1 MATGGSKKV
10 IYAALAGN
18 LLIAVTK
25 FAAAFFTGS
34 SAMMS
39 EAIHSLVDTGNQGL
53 LLHGLRR
60 SRRPADTAHP
70 FGYGTEVYFWAF
82 VVAILVFA
90 LGAGVAIYEGIHK
103 LVNPQPMTNVFVNY
117 LVLGA
122 AIVFE
127 GTSWWIAFREFRQGI
142 GKQGYLEAVHG
153 SKDPTVFTVL
163 FEDSAALLGLVVA
176 LIGIGLGELL
186 EIPAF
191 DGAASIVIGLILAAT
206 AVLLAYETKGLLI
219 GEAAMPAVVTGIRRL
234 LEREAGI
241 ERVNELLTMHLGPRD
256 VLVNLSLDFDDAL
269 SAAEVE
275 ALVSGLEDRIKS
287 GFPEVSRVFIEAQS
301 WMAHIVRK
309 EKAASPSS
317 HPSPGAKA
325 ADPGDGGEDGDA

>member
-25 FAAAFFTGS
+25 FAAALFTGS

-127 GTSWWIAFREFRQGI
+127 GGSWWIAFREFRHGK

-163 FEDSAALLGLVVA
+163 FEDTAALLGLVVA

-186 EIPAF
+186 EMPAF

-219 GEAAMPAVVTGIRRL
+219 GEAAMPAVVAGIRRL

-256 VLVNLSLDFDDAL
+256 VLVNLSLDFDDRL

-275 ALVSGLEDRIKS
+275 ALVSGLEDRITS

-309 EKAASPSS
+309 EKAASSFSP
-317 HPSPGAKA
+317 PAPGAKA
-325 ADPGDGGEDGDA
+325 ADPEDGGEVGDA

>member
-1 MATGGSKKV
+1 MAMHGSKKV

-18 LLIAVTK
+18 CLIAITK
-25 FAAAFFTGS
+25 FGAAFFTGS

-60 SRRPADTAHP
+60 SRRPADMAHP

-90 LGAGVAIYEGIHK
+90 LGAGVAIYEGLHK
-103 LVNPQPMTNVFVNY
+103 LVNPHPMTNVFVNY

-127 GTSWWIAFREFRQGI
+127 AGSWWVAFREFRQSKGA
-142 GKQGYLEAVHG
+142 QGYLAAVHG

-163 FEDSAALLGLVVA
+163 FEDTAALLGLVVA
-176 LIGIGLGELL
+176 LIGIGLGEVLGM
-186 EIPAF
+186 PAF

-219 GEAAMPAVVTGIRRL
+219 GEAASPKVVAGIETL

-256 VLVNLSLDFDDAL
+256 VLVNLSLDFDDSL

-287 GFPEVSRVFIEAQS
+287 GFPEVTRVSIEAQS
-301 WMAHIVRK
+301 WMAHMVRK
-309 EKAASPSS
+309 EKAAGSPA
-317 HPSPGAKA
+317 SPPKA
-325 ADPGDGGEDGDA
+325 ADAGGDA